1 MQTNPNWTCS
11 DEVPTLPE
19 VLKLLS
25 FNIQVGIN
33 TQRYH
38 HYLTRGWQHL
48 LPHARR
54 QQTLAQIA
62 QLISE
67 FDVVALQE
75 VDRGGLR
82 SGVIN
87 HVEHLAGES
96 QFPYY
101 DKQPNGNP
109 GRFAQPA
116 NGSLIRYQPLL
127 AGDHKRPGMLTGR
140 GASRT
145 SFCQGPDSL
154 RVVMMHL

>member
-1 MQTNPNWTCS
+1 MMATGNIPWRRATQGTMAPACMQTNPNWTCS

-75 VDRGGLR
+75 VD
-82 SGVIN
+82 
-87 HVEHLAGES
+87 
-96 QFPYY
+96 
-101 DKQPNGNP
+101 
-109 GRFAQPA
+109 
-116 NGSLIRYQPLL
+116 
-127 AGDHKRPGMLTGR
+127 GR
-140 GASRT
+140 GH
-145 SFCQGPDSL
+145 G
-154 RVVMMHL
+154 